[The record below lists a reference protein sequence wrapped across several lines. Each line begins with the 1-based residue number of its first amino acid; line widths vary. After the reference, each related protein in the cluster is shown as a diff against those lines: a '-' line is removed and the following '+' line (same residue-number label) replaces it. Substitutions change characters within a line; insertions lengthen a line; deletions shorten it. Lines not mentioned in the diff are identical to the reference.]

1 MSPKRA
7 SVIPQHVSAKALIYA
22 IKARQAVMLVG
33 DPGTAKT
40 ATVEA
45 IAREMGYEV
54 ISVIASRMDPQDVS
68 GFPTRG
74 EVETAE
80 GTVPV
85 TEYAPQKW
93 QLEVMKK
100 KKVILFFDEFSNA
113 HPSVRASLLTV
124 IQNREFPNGQKFP
137 EETALVGA
145 MNPTESAAD
154 GYDIDAA
161 TANRIVWLAWKPD
174 TKSWLDG
181 MKDNW
186 GRGFSQPRE
195 KEWRSLIVRFIKE
208 NPGCLHQEGGMT
220 NSPDAYGVNVNDA
233 SALTVL
239 QCAWPSRRSWDNLS
253 RVLGAMSSPDIELED
268 VLMQGIIGYSTTL
281 RFRDWLRKNGSLD
294 IKTILKNP
302 DDFEEWEEM
311 TLDDANMV
319 LRSLRE
325 SLTEDTDEPM
335 QRAKAVIKILHIFA
349 DLDKCAYVVAHL
361 KPLVAATNKLKGL
374 TTAEKSEVKTAL
386 IQVAKRYAPALSER
400 GDK

>member
-1 MSPKRA
+1 M
-7 SVIPQHVSAKALIYA
+7 IPQHTSAKALLYA

-45 IAREMGYEV
+45 IAQEMGYEV
-54 ISVIASRMDPQDVS
+54 IPVIASRMDPQDVS

-80 GTVPV
+80 GITPV
-85 TEYAPQKW
+85 TEYAPQMW
-93 QLEVMKK
+93 QLEVLRKR
-100 KKVILFFDEFSNA
+100 KVILFFDEFSNA
-113 HPSVRASLLTV
+113 HPSVKASLLTV

-154 GYDIDAA
+154 GYDVDAA
-161 TANRIVWLAWKPD
+161 TANRIIWLAWKPD

-195 KEWRSLIVRFIKE
+195 KEWRHLIVRFIRE
-208 NPGCLHQEGGMT
+208 NPGCLHQEGDT
-220 NSPDAYGVNVNDA
+220 KNSPDAYGVNVNDA

-253 RVLGAMSSPDIELED
+253 RVLGAMSSPDIELENT
-268 VLMQGIIGYSTTL
+268 LMQGTIGYGATF
-281 RFRDWLRKNGSLD
+281 RFRDWLRKNGAID

-302 DDFEEWEEM
+302 DSFEDWEELS
-311 TLDDANMV
+311 LDDANMI

-325 SLTEDTDEPM
+325 SLTEESEEPM
-335 QRAKAVIKILHIFA
+335 QRAQAVIRVLHIFA

-361 KPLVAATNKLKGL
+361 KPLIAATNKLKGL
-374 TTAEKSEVKTAL
+374 TTAEKAEVKTAL

>member
-1 MSPKRA
+1 M
-7 SVIPQHVSAKALIYA
+7 IPQHTSAKALLYA

-45 IAREMGYEV
+45 IAQEMGYEV
-54 ISVIASRMDPQDVS
+54 IPVIASRMDPQDVS

-80 GTVPV
+80 GTTPV

-93 QLEVMKK
+93 QLEVLKK
-100 KKVILFFDEFSNA
+100 RRVILFFDEFSNA
-113 HPSVRASLLTV
+113 HPSVKASLLTV

-154 GYDIDAA
+154 GYDVDAA
-161 TANRIVWLAWKPD
+161 TANRIIWLAWKPD
-174 TKSWLDG
+174 TASWLDG

-195 KEWRSLIVRFIKE
+195 KEWRNLIVRFIRE
-208 NPGCLHQEGGMT
+208 NPGCLHQEGT
-220 NSPDAYGVNVNDA
+220 KTQSPDAYGVNVNDT

-253 RVLGAMSSPDIELED
+253 RVLGSMPSSDVELED
-268 VLMQGIIGYSTTL
+268 VLMQGTIGYSTTL

-302 DDFEEWEEM
+302 DDFEEWEELS
-311 TLDDANMV
+311 LDDSNMI

-335 QRAKAVIKILHIFA
+335 QRAQAVIKILHIFA

-361 KPLVAATNKLKGL
+361 KPLIAATNKLKGL

>member
-1 MSPKRA
+1 MSPQHTSA
-7 SVIPQHVSAKALIYA
+7 IPQHTSAKALIYA

-33 DPGTAKT
+33 APGTAKT

-93 QLEVMKK
+93 QLEVLEKRE
-100 KKVILFFDEFSNA
+100 VILFFDEFSNA
-113 HPSVRASLLTV
+113 HPSVKASLLTV

-161 TANRIVWLAWKPD
+161 TANRIIWLAWKPD

-195 KEWRSLIVRFIKE
+195 KEWRNLIVRFIRE
-208 NPGCLHQEGGMT
+208 NPGCLHQEGIKAQ
-220 NSPDAYGVNVNDA
+220 SPDAYGVNVNDA
-233 SALTVL
+233 SSLTVL

-253 RVLGAMSSPDIELED
+253 RVLGAMSSPNIELED
-268 VLMQGIIGYSTTL
+268 ILMQGTIGYSTTL
-281 RFRDWLRKNGSLD
+281 RFRDWLRKNGAID

-302 DDFEEWEEM
+302 DNFEEWEELS
-311 TLDDANMV
+311 LDDSNMI

-325 SLTEDTDEPM
+325 SLAEATDEPM
-335 QRAKAVIKILHIFA
+335 QRAQAVIRVLHIFA
-349 DLDKCAYVVAHL
+349 DMDKCAYVVAHI

-386 IQVAKRYAPALSER
+386 IQVTKRYAPALSER

>member
-1 MSPKRA
+1 MTLEHS
-7 SVIPQHVSAKALIYA
+7 SDIPQHTSAKALMCA
-22 IKARQAVMLVG
+22 IESKQAVMIVSG
-33 DPGTAKT
+33 PGMGKT
-40 ATVEA
+40 ATIEA
-45 IAREMGYEV
+45 IAQEKGYKL
-54 ISVIASRMDPQDVS
+54 IPVIASRMDPQDVS

-80 GTVPV
+80 GTIPV

-93 QLEVMKK
+93 QVAVMEE

-124 IQNREFPNGQKFP
+124 LQNREFPNGQKFP
-137 EETALVGA
+137 EETVIVGA

-161 TANRIVWLAWKPD
+161 TANRIIWLAWQPD

-195 KEWRSLIVRFIKE
+195 KEWRNLIVRFIRE
-208 NPGCLHQEGGMT
+208 NPGCLHQEGGT
-220 NSPDAYGVNVNDA
+220 KNSPDAYGVNVNDA

-253 RVLGAMSSPDIELED
+253 RVLGSMTSSDVELED
-268 VLMQGIIGYSTTL
+268 LLMQGTIGYSAAL
-281 RFRDWLRKNGSLD
+281 RFRDWLRKNGRLD
-294 IKTILKNP
+294 LKTILKNP
-302 DDFEEWEEM
+302 DDFEDWEELP
-311 TLDDANMV
+311 LDDANMI

-325 SLTEDTDEPM
+325 SLTEGTDEPM
-335 QRAKAVIKILHIFA
+335 QRAQAVIRVLHIFA
-349 DLDKCAYVVAHL
+349 DMDKCAYVVAHI
-361 KPLVAATNKLKGL
+361 KPLVAATNKLRGL
-374 TTAEKSEVKTAL
+374 TTAEKAEIKTAL
-386 IQVAKRYAPALSER
+386 IQVTKRYAPALSER